1 MSMKNNSIGKSFAFF
16 SDGHV
21 ENIVSFE
28 FSKDGH
34 DIWFT
39 VESGRWFIHKEELV
53 CLGNCYYPE
62 YKFYE
67 VKFDRHRDDESE
79 DGEVRSVR
87 FVKTGK
93 IEKIRLKLD

>member
-1 MSMKNNSIGKSFAFF
+1 MSTKSDSSGKSLAVF

-21 ENIVSFE
+21 EKIMSFE
-28 FSKDGH
+28 FSKDDH

-53 CLGNCYYPE
+53 CNDGRYSPE

-79 DGEVRSVR
+79 DGEVHSVR
-87 FVKTGK
+87 FVETGE
-93 IEKIRLKLD
+93 IEKIRLNLD